1 MISDVEKFIPRLA
14 ELSASPQSLGFACYH
29 VSSIWGRLILV
40 EPFVKMKW
48 CISPQE
54 RSYL

>member
-40 EPFVKMKW
+40 EPFVKMK
-48 CISPQE
+48 
-54 RSYL
+54 